1 MLQLFSSK
9 QKNNIKEA
17 KEKELKDLSY
27 WDGIGMLIPGT
38 HFKIEF
44 NKQDY

>member
-9 QKNNIKEA
+9 QKKNNIKEA

-27 WDGIGMLIPGT
+27 
-38 HFKIEF
+38 
-44 NKQDY
+44 

>member
-1 MLQLFSSK
+1 MNAKTMLQLFSSK

-27 WDGIGMLIPGT
+27 
-38 HFKIEF
+38 
-44 NKQDY
+44 